1 MYKRQVPY
9 EPYKSLE
16 GRYHYKKISDDS
28 RGRFRPMYERVYNH
42 YHNRLELEAP
52 FTRMAADKQAK
63 PHRRRDR
70 ARTYIAT
77 LMYTR

>member
-1 MYKRQVPY
+1 
-9 EPYKSLE
+9 
-16 GRYHYKKISDDS
+16 
-28 RGRFRPMYERVYNH
+28 MYERVYNP

-52 FTRMAADKQAK
+52 FTRMAADKQRK
-63 PHRRRDR
+63 PRRRLDR